1 MTYLRNSDVRLDSY
15 GQLLRAEQSPSERDF
30 VRATALGKTR
40 MIAWL
45 VSNCNTR
52 SHREQYVADLRNYVK
67 VDQFGGCAGNANY
80 SYSCPRNPQIYGD
93 WCSAIPFTSAYRF
106 YIAFENSACHD
117 YVSEKFYQALDR
129 LMVPIVL
136 RKSDYLD
143 IVPEGSYI
151 AADQFRSPKHLAEYL
166 HYLASNPKEYLKYFE
181 WTKRNSAAWKIQLMM
196 EDAVCRMCRMLHEN
210 KTSETLDKDLWTNWD
225 KHAACVPGFASQL
238 L

>member
-1 MTYLRNSDVRLDSY
+1 MTYLRDSDVRSDYY
-15 GQLLRAEQSPSERDF
+15 GQLLRAEQSPSEQDF

-40 MIAWL
+40 MVAWL
-45 VSNCNTR
+45 VSNCNTH
-52 SHREQYVADLRNYVK
+52 SQREKYVAKLRKYVK

-93 WCSAIPFTSAYRF
+93 WCSSIPFTSAYRF
-106 YIAFENSACHD
+106 YIAFENAACRE
-117 YVSEKFYQALDR
+117 YVSEKFYHALDR

-143 IVPEGSYI
+143 IAPEGSYI

-166 HYLASNPKEYLKYFE
+166 HYLITNPEEYLKYFE
-181 WTKRNSAAWKIQLMM
+181 WTKRNSVVWKVNSLL
-196 EDAVCRMCRMLHEN
+196 EDAICRLCRMLHEN
-210 KTSETLDKDLWTNWD
+210 KTSTTSEKDMWTDWKSD
-225 KHAACVPGFASQL
+225 IACVPGFASQL